1 MRSPSAARERPAHRP
16 APAVVEADRGWVA
29 FLLLYLGLGAT
40 IALVWTRITDFRTL
54 PSWHMDMLGGT
65 APAPNQYRPLTPY
78 LAEAIR
84 TVLPDQSVYTAY
96 LILRG
101 AVTGVALFV
110 FDRYLRTWFTGSAAA
125 AGAFCL
131 AAVIPF
137 TFFRVVQESDPT
149 NLLVFVLAFWAL
161 ALGRDLLLIPL
172 VLLGTLN
179 RETVAMIPALYL
191 TIRWGREQPRQ
202 LAWRTLALGA
212 SWAAVYGGLLLHY
225 GRRGYYCDVVMLPQN
240 LASLS
245 PTVLLFLMFGGV
257 WVFAC
262 MARRTAPEMLRRA
275 LWLVPPFLVLHYVIA
290 MVNEVRLFLPL
301 APILIPL
308 AWWVLFPNDRVA
320 PAGARRG

>member
-1 MRSPSAARERPAHRP
+1 
-16 APAVVEADRGWVA
+16 
-29 FLLLYLGLGAT
+29 
-40 IALVWTRITDFRTL
+40 
-54 PSWHMDMLGGT
+54 MDMLSGT

-84 TVLPDQSVYTAY
+84 TVLPDQSIYTAY
-96 LILRG
+96 LVLRG
-101 AVTGVALFV
+101 AVTGIALFA
-110 FDRYLRTWFTGSAAA
+110 FDRYLRTWFTGAAAA

-131 AAVIPF
+131 AAIIPF
-137 TFFRVVQESDPT
+137 TFFRVVQESDPI

-179 RETVAMIPALYL
+179 REAVAMIPALYL
-191 TIRWGREQPRQ
+191 VIRWGREPFSR

-225 GRRGYYCDVVMLPQN
+225 GRRAYYCDVVILSQN

-245 PTVLLFLMFGGV
+245 PTLFLFLAFGGV
-257 WVFAC
+257 WVLAY
-262 MARRTAPEMLRRA
+262 MARRDAPEMLRRA

-301 APILIPL
+301 APILVPL
-308 AWWVLFPNDRVA
+308 AWWVLFPNDRA
-320 PAGARRG
+320 ALIEARRG

>member
-1 MRSPSAARERPAHRP
+1 MRSASATKEKSAHRP
-16 APAVVEADRGWVA
+16 AGAVVELERSWVA

-54 PSWHMDMLGGT
+54 PSWHMQMLDGT

-96 LILRG
+96 LVLRG

-110 FDRYLRTWFTGSAAA
+110 FDRYMRMWVTSSAAA
-125 AGAFCL
+125 AGSFFL
-131 AAVIPF
+131 AAIIPF
-137 TFFRVVQESDPT
+137 TFFRVVQESDPIS
-149 NLLVFVLAFWAL
+149 LLVFVLAFWAL

-191 TIRWGREQPRQ
+191 VIRWGREQPLR
-202 LAWRTLALGA
+202 LAWRTAALGA

-245 PTVLLFLMFGGV
+245 PTVFLLLMFGAV
-257 WVFAC
+257 WVLAY
-262 MARRTAPEMLRRA
+262 MARRDAPEMLRRA
-275 LWLVPPFLVLHYVIA
+275 LWLVPPFLVLHYVVA

-308 AWWVLFPNDRVA
+308 AWWTLFPNDRVA
-320 PAGARRG
+320 LAGARRG